1 MIRGISDDILRRVYD
16 FSDMT
21 NEELRCKFFQKLQE
35 CIELCNNTS
44 DILEWL
50 KSEGLEKEVNELLTI
65 WLEDGTLEQL
75 INIDKLNKKVDKET
89 FNNTITTINE
99 QFDKIANKSIITVD
113 DFGAKGDGI
122 TDDSIA
128 LQNAFS
134 WSKSNKK
141 AIYLLD
147 KRYYVTKTL
156 FAGGSII
163 RSINNVP
170 GDADP
175 YFLKKPDGSY
185 VKSSPYWDYFYN
197 IDTIYTWENMI
208 NNTSYGACIISDKD
222 IPILQANT
230 GEMFN
235 IEGIGIVGNHR
246 MKNQIGLYC
255 PTPTEYKGTK
265 QHLKNINVTGC
276 GNNGIHLE
284 RGLEVSV
291 IENVKSRY
299 NNGHGLYTGQ
309 TSGID
314 SATEYLKF
322 KDCAFNTNRLDG
334 IHFKYWRK
342 SISFDNIDLGGNGQ
356 YQINSIDPLL
366 GYDRRVPN
374 TAEDMRAGIYFED
387 GNLEQTGIALDLAI
401 KNCWGEMVAKAVH
414 LSATSG
420 TGAINNLN
428 FDNNSFLRVNTITSS
443 NVENGCVYY
452 IDVKYAKNWTIKN
465 TNNHA
470 LDMFK
475 FKNIPTNG
483 GNINITDLL
492 PSNVV
497 NSSFYSQNINQPLKT
512 NESITAE
519 KRLYGNQTI
528 VKDLAGDGTTL
539 EIEDIK
545 TDFTKT
551 TANSTSNVVGIYSL
565 TAHWGANNSDKF
577 GGYLLIVT
585 KMPSEK
591 YIMLNVAMSGVDGF
605 TSPPTLSAEGVLSIE
620 SVNYYRY
627 TLTRID
633 NNKTN

>member
-1 MIRGISDDILRRVYD
+1 MRYTQNINLPIVEDNDLYSKEINNLAFEKIDEEIQGLADIVETLDSPENSIADVKKDINDIKSDV
-16 FSDMT
+16 
-21 NEELRCKFFQKLQE
+21 
-35 CIELCNNTS
+35 
-44 DILEWL
+44 
-50 KSEGLEKEVNELLTI
+50 
-65 WLEDGTLEQL
+65 
-75 INIDKLNKKVDKET
+75 VD
-89 FNNTITTINE
+89 INE
-99 QFDKIANKSIITVD
+99 QLDNIVNKTIITVD

-122 TDDSIA
+122 TDDNVP
-128 LQNAFS
+128 LQNAFN

-147 KRYYVTKTL
+147 KRYYTTQTL
-156 FAGGSII
+156 NVGGAII

-175 YFLKKPDGSY
+175 YFLKKPNGDY
-185 VKSSPYWDYFYN
+185 VKSSRNWDYFYN
-197 IDTIYTWENMI
+197 IDTTYTWRDMI
-208 NNTSYGACIISDKD
+208 NDTSYGACIISDKD
-222 IPILQANT
+222 IVILQADT
-230 GEMFN
+230 GEMYN
-235 IEGIGIVGNHR
+235 IEGIGVVGNHK

-255 PTPTEYKGTK
+255 PTPTEYKGT
-265 QHLKNINVTGC
+265 QQRLKNINVTGC

-299 NNGHGLYTGQ
+299 NNGHGFYIGRA
-309 TSGID
+309 SGID

-366 GYDRRVPN
+366 GYDRTVPN
-374 TAEDMRAGIYFED
+374 TTEDMRAGIYFED
-387 GNLEQTGIALDLAI
+387 GNSEQTGIALDLEI

-420 TGAINNLN
+420 SGAINNLN

-443 NVENGCVYY
+443 NNENGCVYY
-452 IDVKYAKNWTIKN
+452 IDVKYAKNWLIRG

-492 PSNVV
+492 PSNVT

-512 NESITAE
+512 NESIIAE
-519 KRLYGNQTI
+519 KRIYGNQTI
-528 VKDLAGDGTTL
+528 LKDLAGDGTVL

-545 TDFTKT
+545 TDFNKT
-551 TANSTSNVVGIYSL
+551 TPNSTSNHVGIYSL
-565 TAHWGANNSDKF
+565 TAHWGANNSNKL

-585 KMPSEK
+585 RMPSGN
-591 YIMLNVAMSGVDGF
+591 YMMLNVAMNSVDGF
-605 TSPPTLSAEGVLSIE
+605 TNAPSLNSNGILSIE